1 MKFKIVKIGKPVCKE
16 YESLVA
22 RFEKRL
28 KSSWKVENILLREVD
43 SSERMVKSLSKH
55 IPILNKKSG
64 TFIITLDERGEILS
78 SPKLAS
84 KLSSVMES
92 GLVKEI
98 IIVIGGPFGLP
109 DELIDHTDFSWSLS
123 KAVFP
128 SDLAWVITWEQVY
141 RANAILRGSPY
152 HHV

>member
-1 MKFKIVKIGKPVCKE
+1 MKGLNLF
-16 YESLVA
+16 
-22 RFEKRL
+22 
-28 KSSWKVENILLREVD
+28 
-43 SSERMVKSLSKH
+43 LS
-55 IPILNKKSG
+55 IFYLNKKSG

-109 DELIDHTDFSWSLS
+109 DELIDHTDFAELLS
-123 KAVFP
+123 KAVFRVTLHGLLP
-128 SDLAWVITWEQVY
+128 GTGIQS
-141 RANAILRGSPY
+141 
-152 HHV
+152 